1 MSFYFLN
8 ICVNKCVLIK
18 KTTHDNSYKNLAKV
32 ITLYLFSM
40 HQKTIN
46 WMVGLKRANVPVVI
60 GGETLT
66 MEDRNKF
73 DFVVALSDHPWS
85 FARKW
90 LHHATESVPHGLQ
103 KVSIRQISRQDKN
116 IMFPFRYMVQC

>member
-1 MSFYFLN
+1 MDEQINFQITITKIFSKKFITFYSFSIHHEN
-8 ICVNKCVLIK
+8 
-18 KTTHDNSYKNLAKV
+18 YKV
-32 ITLYLFSM
+32 
-40 HQKTIN
+40 N
-46 WMVGLKRANVPVVI
+46 WMVGLKELKKVPIVI

-90 LHHATESVPHGLQ
+90 LHHATESIPHGLQ
-103 KVSIRQISRQDKN
+103 KVSVRQISRQDKY